1 MDLPPHRDLG
11 ERVRAALARRG
22 AGALHEAD
30 GEEGG
35 CRVRAFLAGPD
46 ESTNTTRN
54 TFLFVGG
61 RFVRDRNLLHAL
73 ALGYGPLLEKG
84 RYPMAAL
91 FLDVPGAD
99 VDVNVHPQKL
109 EVRFARAQEVYA
121 AVRHV
126 VGAAIARAPWLRDRR
141 TTARCGRSP
150 SRRAARP
157 PGAAGARP
165 VRVGAGALA
174 LPRAAQS
181 ALPLRARDADDAG
194 AGATTA
200 LDARARPG
208 RRQRFFADLNYVGQV
223 HRTYLVCE
231 AADELILIDQHA
243 AHERVAYARLRAA
256 HARRQMPRQQ
266 LLFPIPIEVGEAAAA
281 ALETDD
287 VLGGLGF
294 EVARQ
299 GPGAILLRAVPEPL
313 KDADPKPL
321 IRELLSD
328 LADGTPLR
336 DGELDRVDHL
346 LATIA
351 CHSVVRAGDVL
362 GRPEALALLGQL
374 DARRSPLALPARTP
388 GAAAP
393 AAGRDRETLRPCLM
407 TSDAA
412 AVRRGAGADG
422 VGEERARRWRS
433 PSARAAR
440 SSPATRSRCT
450 SAWTSAPPSR
460 PPTSGAACRTT
471 RWTWSA
477 PTSRSTPRAGPRS
490 RAPRSP
496 TSPRAAGC
504 RSSSAGPASTTA
516 RWSPACSRR
525 RRPTRAS
532 ARATAPQAA
541 ADGVE
546 ALHARLAA
554 VDPEAAAAI
563 RARDLVRISRALEIY
578 EQTGVPIT
586 TLRRRAAPPA
596 DLAPTVLLFDPP
608 LAALRARIAARVE
621 QMIAAGFLDEVRALR
636 AAGYGPA
643 LKPLQALGY
652 RQLGAVLDGT
662 ASLADAVAETIAG
675 DVRLR
680 APAAHLVPQAGGGPP
695 LREPSPGSRTR
706 SPLAGG
712 A

>member
-1 MDLPPHRDLG
+1 MSDAPAARPKVRVLPPALADQIAAGEVVERPASVVKELVENALDAGGRRIEVEIEAGGRRLVRVVDDGAGMEPDDARLALRRHATSKIASADDLWGLRTFGFRGEALPSIAAVSRLTLATRPPDATAGFKLTVEAGVESDAREVGIPVGTQVEVRDLFFNTPARAKFGKSEATETANVSEAMLRLALANPGAHLRLRVSGRVAMDLPPHRDLG

-35 CRVRAFLAGPD
+35 CRVRAYLAGPE

-126 VGAAIARAPWLRDRR
+126 VGAAIARAPWLRTAGDAGPMR
-141 TTARCGRSP
+141 TFTQPPRFIQMGTLGGSP
-150 SRRAARP
+150 SP
-157 PGAAGARP
+157 PATGSSEQSSLSPTRSRGIW
-165 VRVGAGALA
+165 VG
-174 LPRAAQS
+174 PAQA
-181 ALPLRARDADDAG
+181 ALPLRAHDAEDAG
-194 AGATTA
+194 ARTDA
-200 LDARARPG
+200 LDDAPPWQ
-208 RRQRFFADLNYVGQV
+208 RQQFFAGLNYVGQV

-287 VLGGLGF
+287 VLGALGF

-299 GPGAILLRAVPEPL
+299 GTTAILLRAVPEPL

-321 IRELLSD
+321 IRELLTD

-374 DARRSPLALPARTP
+374 DAVDLRSHCPH
-388 GAAAP
+388 
-393 AAGRDRETLRPCLM
+393 GRP
-407 TSDAA
+407 
-412 AVRRGAGADG
+412 
-422 VGEERARRWRS
+422 
-433 PSARAAR
+433 
-440 SSPATRSRCT
+440 
-450 SAWTSAPPSR
+450 
-460 PPTSGAACRTT
+460 
-471 RWTWSA
+471 
-477 PTSRSTPRAGPRS
+477 
-490 RAPRSP
+490 
-496 TSPRAAGC
+496 
-504 RSSSAGPASTTA
+504 
-516 RWSPACSRR
+516 
-525 RRPTRAS
+525 
-532 ARATAPQAA
+532 
-541 ADGVE
+541 
-546 ALHARLAA
+546 
-554 VDPEAAAAI
+554 
-563 RARDLVRISRALEIY
+563 
-578 EQTGVPIT
+578 
-586 TLRRRAAPPA
+586 
-596 DLAPTVLLFDPP
+596 VLLRLP
-608 LAALRARIAARVE
+608 LGEIERRFGRA
-621 QMIAAGFLDEVRALR
+621 
-636 AAGYGPA
+636 
-643 LKPLQALGY
+643 
-652 RQLGAVLDGT
+652 
-662 ASLADAVAETIAG
+662 
-675 DVRLR
+675 
-680 APAAHLVPQAGGGPP
+680 
-695 LREPSPGSRTR
+695 
-706 SPLAGG
+706 
-712 A
+712 

>member
-1 MDLPPHRDLG
+1 MESDAPAARLKVRVLPPALADQIAAGEVVERPASVVKELVENALDAGGRRIEVEIEAGGRRLVRVVDDGAGMEPDDARLALRRHATSKIASADDLWGLRTFGFRGEALPSIAAVSRLTLATRPPDATAGFKLTVEAGVESDAREVGIPVGTQVEVRDLFFNTPARAKFGKSEATETANVSEAMLRLALANPGAHLRLRVSGRVAMDLPPHRDLG

-35 CRVRAFLAGPD
+35 CRVRAYLAGPE

-73 ALGYGPLLEKG
+73 TLGYGPLLEKG

-126 VGAAIARAPWLRDRR
+126 VGAAIARAPWLRTVGDAGPVR
-141 TTARCGRSP
+141 TFTQPPRFETA
-150 SRRAARP
+150 
-157 PGAAGARP
+157 GAAGARP
-165 VRVGAGALA
+165 VRAGAGAMA
-174 LPRAAQS
+174 LSRSAQA
-181 ALPLRARDADDAG
+181 ALPLRARDAEDAG
-194 AGATTA
+194 ARTDA
-200 LDARARPG
+200 LDDAPPWQ
-208 RRQRFFADLNYVGQV
+208 RQQFFAGLNYVGQV

-287 VLGGLGF
+287 VLGALGF

-299 GPGAILLRAVPEPL
+299 GTTAILLRAVPEPL

-321 IRELLSD
+321 IRELLTD

-374 DARRSPLALPARTP
+374 DAVDLRSHCPH
-388 GAAAP
+388 
-393 AAGRDRETLRPCLM
+393 GRP
-407 TSDAA
+407 
-412 AVRRGAGADG
+412 
-422 VGEERARRWRS
+422 
-433 PSARAAR
+433 
-440 SSPATRSRCT
+440 
-450 SAWTSAPPSR
+450 
-460 PPTSGAACRTT
+460 
-471 RWTWSA
+471 
-477 PTSRSTPRAGPRS
+477 
-490 RAPRSP
+490 
-496 TSPRAAGC
+496 
-504 RSSSAGPASTTA
+504 
-516 RWSPACSRR
+516 
-525 RRPTRAS
+525 
-532 ARATAPQAA
+532 
-541 ADGVE
+541 
-546 ALHARLAA
+546 
-554 VDPEAAAAI
+554 
-563 RARDLVRISRALEIY
+563 
-578 EQTGVPIT
+578 
-586 TLRRRAAPPA
+586 
-596 DLAPTVLLFDPP
+596 VLLRLP
-608 LAALRARIAARVE
+608 LGEIERRFGRA
-621 QMIAAGFLDEVRALR
+621 
-636 AAGYGPA
+636 
-643 LKPLQALGY
+643 
-652 RQLGAVLDGT
+652 
-662 ASLADAVAETIAG
+662 
-675 DVRLR
+675 
-680 APAAHLVPQAGGGPP
+680 
-695 LREPSPGSRTR
+695 
-706 SPLAGG
+706 
-712 A
+712 